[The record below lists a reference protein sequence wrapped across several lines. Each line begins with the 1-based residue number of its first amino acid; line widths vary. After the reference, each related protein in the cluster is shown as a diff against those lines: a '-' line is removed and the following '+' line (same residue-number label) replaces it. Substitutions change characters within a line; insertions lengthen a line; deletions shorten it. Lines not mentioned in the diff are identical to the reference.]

1 MKFIVLGSG
10 SSGNAFVISTEKTRV
25 LVDAG
30 LSARE
35 ITRRLAMAGLTP
47 SDLEGI
53 VITHEHSDHVGGL
66 RTLLSNVECSVY
78 LSGET
83 EEAYYRTYRSNG
95 NGNESARRQDALKGR
110 AERIDS
116 NKHFCIGDI
125 DFEPFTVPHD
135 AVDNFGFVAKN
146 GGVCVAALTDFGH
159 MTQLIREKLN
169 GCNLIYIESNHSRD
183 MLRACPVYNWSLK
196 QRIASKR
203 GHFSNEDLADWMTND
218 FDGTAKHIILAH
230 LSQRAN
236 DPALA
241 RITAETALQMRAPLF
256 PCETKVTLSHH
267 AQPSEWFSF

>member
-10 SSGNAFVISTEKTRV
+10 SSGNTFVICSEKTRV

-35 ITRRLAMAGLTP
+35 ITRRLALAGMTP
-47 SDLEGI
+47 SDLDGI

-66 RTLLSNVECSVY
+66 RTLLSNVECAVY
-78 LSGET
+78 ISGKT

-95 NGNESARRQDALKGR
+95 NGNESARRQEAMKGR
-110 AERIDS
+110 AVGIES

-169 GCNLIYIESNHSRD
+169 GCDLIYIESNHSRD

-218 FDGTAKHIILAH
+218 FDGSAKHIILAH

-256 PCETKVTLSHH
+256 PAETKITLSHH
-267 AQPSEWFSF
+267 AQPSEWFCF